1 MIPSLTVGALSCKPN
16 AVESHAGSTPEQEHS
31 PSLGKEVVFRGM
43 AVAPGIAEG
52 KVLIHRQEEEV
63 LPFRDLK
70 ENELDAEV
78 ARFEAALFATRTEI
92 KALQERLAQSP
103 AAGDAGIF
111 DAHLLV
117 LEDPSLI
124 EEVLKLIRKE
134 RHNAEFVFHSVSQK
148 FIRTLAAI
156 DDPYL
161 RERAIDLDD
170 VTRRVLRHL
179 LGKSGQRLGGHDRSH
194 IIVADELTPSDTATL
209 NRENVAGFVTEKG
222 SKTSHTAIMA
232 RALGIPAIVGLEGIT
247 SSLESGC
254 TILMDGY
261 SGKIFLNPTPA
272 TRAAYQSLAAEK
284 EHVEEGLESLRSSDP
299 VTWDGRRIMLAA
311 NIEIPEELDEVADS
325 GAEGIGLYRTEFLY
339 FNRTV
344 PPDEEEQ
351 YAVYRQV
358 AERIAPHPVIIRT
371 LDIGGDKPTECLD
384 LGHEENPFLGC
395 RAIRFC
401 LNNPEIFKTQLR
413 AILRAGIHGNVKM
426 MFPMISGFEE
436 LLHAKALLA
445 EAASELRAA
454 GKPFLENMELGL
466 MIEVPSAAIM
476 ARMLAPEVK
485 FFSIGTNDLLQ
496 YLMAVDRGNE
506 RIAHLHDPANPAV
519 VRILKDVVDA
529 AHEAG
534 IWVGVCGELAGDLEF
549 TPMLLG
555 LGIDELST
563 GAAMVP
569 RIKKAIRSLD
579 MEACRQLVAH
589 ALSGER
595 AAEIYAR
602 TTGLARTRYPDLF

>member
-1 MIPSLTVGALSCKPN
+1 
-16 AVESHAGSTPEQEHS
+16 
-31 PSLGKEVVFRGM
+31 M

-52 KVLIHRQEEEV
+52 KVLIHLQEEEA
-63 LPFRDLK
+63 LPFRDLQ

-78 ARFEAALFATRTEI
+78 ARFEVALFATRGEL

-124 EEVLKLIRKE
+124 EEVLRLIRKE

-161 RERAIDLDD
+161 RERAIDLED

-209 NRENVAGFVTEKG
+209 NRENIAGFVTEKG

-247 SSLESGC
+247 ANLESGC

-272 TRAAYQSLAAEK
+272 TKAAYRLLAEEK
-284 EHVEEGLESLRSSDP
+284 EHVEEGLESLRGSDP
-299 VTWDGRRIMLAA
+299 VTWDGRRITLAA
-311 NIEIPEELDEVADS
+311 NIEIPEELDEVAAS

-358 AERIAPHPVIIRT
+358 AERVAPHPVIIRT
-371 LDIGGDKPTECLD
+371 LDIGGDKPTECLELD
-384 LGHEENPFLGC
+384 HEENPFLGC

-401 LNNPEIFKTQLR
+401 LRHPEIFKTQLR
-413 AILRAGIHGNVKM
+413 AILRAGMHGNVKM
-426 MFPMISGFEE
+426 MFPMISGLEE

-445 EAASELRAA
+445 EAAAELRAA
-454 GKPFLENMELGL
+454 GKPFREDVELGL

-476 ARMLAPEVK
+476 AGMLAREVK

-519 VRILKDVVDA
+519 VRVLKNVVDA

-549 TPMLLG
+549 TPLLVG
-555 LGIDELST
+555 LGIDELSA

-579 MEACRQLVAH
+579 MEACRQVVNH

>member
-1 MIPSLTVGALSCKPN
+1 MGLRKTKHSKPQ
-16 AVESHAGSTPEQEHS
+16 ESDRPPGEEI
-31 PSLGKEVVFRGM
+31 VFQGM

-52 KVLIHRQEEEV
+52 KVLIHFQEEESI
-63 LPFRDLK
+63 PFRDLQ
-70 ENELDAEV
+70 EGELDAEV
-78 ARFEAALFATRTEI
+78 TRFEGALLATRSELT
-92 KALQERLAQSP
+92 ALQERLAGS
-103 AAGDAGIF
+103 ASASDAGIF

-124 EEVLKLIRKE
+124 DEVIKGIRAEK
-134 RHNAEFVFHSVSQK
+134 HNAEFVFQGISHK
-148 FIRTLAAI
+148 FIKTLSSI

-161 RERAIDLDD
+161 RERAIDLED

-179 LGKSGQRLGGHDRSH
+179 LGKAGQRLTGHDRSH

-209 NRENVAGFVTEKG
+209 NRENVAGFITEKG

-232 RALGIPAIVGLEGIT
+232 RSLGIPAVVGLEGVCGR
-247 SSLESGC
+247 LENGC
-254 TILMDGY
+254 IVLMDGY
-261 SGKIFLNPTPA
+261 SGRVFLNPSPA
-272 TRAAYQSLAAEK
+272 TRAAYQSLAEQK
-284 EHVEEGLESLRSSDP
+284 EHVEEGLESLRETDS
-299 VTWDGRRIMLAA
+299 VTSDGRRITLAA
-311 NIEIPEELDEVADS
+311 NIELPEELDEVSAS

-339 FNRTV
+339 FNRTE

-351 YAVYRQV
+351 YSVYKHV
-358 AERIAPHPVIIRT
+358 AEKIAPHGVIIRT

-401 LNNPEIFKTQLR
+401 LNHPEIFKTQLR
-413 AILRAGIHGNVKM
+413 AILRAGLHGNLRM
-426 MFPMISGFEE
+426 MFPMISGYEE
-436 LLHAKALLA
+436 LLHAKAILA
-445 EAASELRAA
+445 EAVGELRDK
-454 GKPFLENMELGL
+454 GIPFRENMELGL

-476 ARMLAPEVK
+476 ADMLAKEVS

-506 RIAHLHDPANPAV
+506 HIAHLHDPANPAV
-519 VRILKDVVDA
+519 VRILKAVVDA
-529 AHEAG
+529 AHAAG
-534 IWVGVCGELAGDLEF
+534 IWVGLCGELAGDIEF
-549 TPMLLG
+549 TPLLVG

-563 GAAMVP
+563 GASMVP
-569 RIKKAIRSLD
+569 RVKKAIRSLD
-579 MEACRQLVAH
+579 LTACREVVTH

-602 TTGLARTRYPDLF
+602 TTGLARSRYPDLF

>member
-1 MIPSLTVGALSCKPN
+1 LTLKAVSCKPFD
-16 AVESHAGSTPEQEHS
+16 
-31 PSLGKEVVFRGM
+31 VVFHPSKQSLTQLAAPSSGEERVFQGV

-52 KVLIHRQEEEV
+52 KVMIHFQEEENI
-63 LPFRDLK
+63 PFRDLQP
-70 ENELDAEV
+70 EELDAEA
-78 ARFEAALFATRTEI
+78 ARFEGALLATRTELLG
-92 KALQERLAQSP
+92 LQERLSQS
-103 AAGDAGIF
+103 ATASDAGIF

-124 EEVLKLIRKE
+124 DEVLNGIRREK
-134 RHNAEFVFHSVSQK
+134 HNAEFVFQGVSHK
-148 FIRTLAAI
+148 FIKTLSAI

-161 RERAIDLDD
+161 RERAIDLED
-170 VTRRVLRHL
+170 VTRRVIRHL
-179 LGKSGQRLGGHDRSH
+179 LGKSGQRLAGHDRSH

-209 NRENVAGFVTEKG
+209 NRENVAGFITEKG

-232 RALGIPAIVGLEGIT
+232 RSLGIPAVVGLEGICNL
-247 SSLESGC
+247 LESGC
-254 TILMDGY
+254 VVLMDGY
-261 SGKIFLNPTPA
+261 SGKVFLNPSPS
-272 TRAAYQSLAAEK
+272 TRAAYQVLAEQK
-284 EHVEEGLESLRSSDP
+284 EHVEERLESLRETDS
-299 VTWDGRRIMLAA
+299 VTTDGRRITLAA
-311 NIEIPEELDEVADS
+311 NIELPEELDEVSAS
-325 GAEGIGLYRTEFLY
+325 GADGIGLYRTEFLY

-358 AERIAPHPVIIRT
+358 AERVAPRGAIIRT

-413 AILRAGIHGNVKM
+413 AILRAGLHGNLKM
-426 MFPMISGFEE
+426 MFPMISGHEE
-436 LLHAKALLA
+436 LLHAKALLN
-445 EAASELRAA
+445 EAAEELRVK
-454 GKPFLENMELGL
+454 GMPFQDDMELGL
-466 MIEVPSAAIM
+466 MIEVPSSAIM
-476 ARMLAPEVK
+476 ADMLAREVS

-519 VRILKDVVDA
+519 VRILKMVVDA
-529 AHEAG
+529 AHAAG
-534 IWVGVCGELAGDLEF
+534 IWVGICGELAGDIEF
-549 TPMLLG
+549 TPLLVG

-563 GAAMVP
+563 SASLVP
-569 RIKKAIRSLD
+569 RVKKAIRSLD
-579 MEACRQLVAH
+579 LTACREVVTH
-589 ALSGER
+589 ALSGEP

>member
-1 MIPSLTVGALSCKPN
+1 
-16 AVESHAGSTPEQEHS
+16 
-31 PSLGKEVVFRGM
+31 M

-52 KVLIHRQEEEV
+52 KVLIHLLEEES

-70 ENELDAEV
+70 EGELDAEV
-78 ARFEAALFATRTEI
+78 ARFEAALIATRGELM
-92 KALQERLAQSP
+92 ALQERLAQSP

-124 EEVLKLIRKE
+124 DEVLKRIRQEK
-134 RHNAEFVFHSVSQK
+134 HNAEFVFHSVSQK
-148 FIRTLAAI
+148 FIRTLSSI

-161 RERAIDLDD
+161 RERAIDLED
-170 VTRRVLRHL
+170 VTRRVLHQL
-179 LGKSGQRLGGHDRSH
+179 LGKTGQRLGGHNRSH

-209 NRENVAGFVTEKG
+209 SRDNIAGFITEKG

-232 RALGIPAIVGLEGIT
+232 RALGIPAIVGLDGIT
-247 SSLESGC
+247 AELESGC

-261 SGKIFLNPTPA
+261 SGKIFINPSSA
-272 TRAAYQSLAAEK
+272 TRAAYQSLAEQK
-284 EHVEEGLESLRSSDP
+284 EHVEEGLESLRNADP
-299 VTWDGRRIMLAA
+299 VTWDGKRIALAA
-311 NIEIPEELDEVADS
+311 NIEIPEELEDVAAS

-358 AERIAPHPVIIRT
+358 AERVAPHAVIIRT

-401 LNNPEIFKTQLR
+401 LNHPEIFKTQLR
-413 AILRAGIHGNVKM
+413 AILRAGMHGHVRI
-426 MFPMISGFEE
+426 MFPMISGLEE

-445 EAASELRAA
+445 EAAAELKAA
-454 GKPFLENMELGL
+454 GKPFREDVELGI

-476 ARMLAPEVK
+476 AGMLAREVK

-496 YLMAVDRGNE
+496 YLMAVDRGND

-519 VRILKDVVDA
+519 VRILKTVVDA
-529 AHEAG
+529 AHDAG
-534 IWVGVCGELAGDLEF
+534 IWVGVCGELAGDIEF
-549 TPMLLG
+549 TPILVG

-563 GAAMVP
+563 GTAMVP

-579 MEACRQLVAH
+579 MEACRQVVDH

>member
-1 MIPSLTVGALSCKPN
+1 
-16 AVESHAGSTPEQEHS
+16 
-31 PSLGKEVVFRGM
+31 M

-52 KVLIHRQEEEV
+52 KVLIHLLEEES

-70 ENELDAEV
+70 EGELDAEV
-78 ARFEAALFATRTEI
+78 ARFEAALIATRGELM
-92 KALQERLAQSP
+92 ALQERLAQSP

-124 EEVLKLIRKE
+124 DEVLKRIRQEK
-134 RHNAEFVFHSVSQK
+134 HNAEFVFHSVSQK
-148 FIRTLAAI
+148 FIRTLSSI

-161 RERAIDLDD
+161 RERAIDLED
-170 VTRRVLRHL
+170 VTRRVLHQL
-179 LGKSGQRLGGHDRSH
+179 LGKTGQRLGGHNRSH

-209 NRENVAGFVTEKG
+209 SRDNIAGFITEKG

-232 RALGIPAIVGLEGIT
+232 RALGIPAIVGLDGIT
-247 SSLESGC
+247 AELESGC

-261 SGKIFLNPTPA
+261 SGKIFINPSSA
-272 TRAAYQSLAAEK
+272 TRAAYQSLAEQK
-284 EHVEEGLESLRSSDP
+284 EHVEEGLESLRNADP
-299 VTWDGRRIMLAA
+299 VTWDGKRIALAA
-311 NIEIPEELDEVADS
+311 NIEIPEELEDVAAS

-358 AERIAPHPVIIRT
+358 AERVAPHAVIIRT

-413 AILRAGIHGNVKM
+413 AILRAGMHGHVRI
-426 MFPMISGFEE
+426 MFPMISGLEE

-445 EAASELRAA
+445 EAAAELKAA
-454 GKPFLENMELGL
+454 GKPFREDVELGI

-476 ARMLAPEVK
+476 AGILAREVK

-496 YLMAVDRGNE
+496 YLMAVDRGND

-519 VRILKDVVDA
+519 VRILKTVVDA
-529 AHEAG
+529 AHDAG
-534 IWVGVCGELAGDLEF
+534 IWVGVCGELAGDIEF
-549 TPMLLG
+549 TPILVG

-563 GAAMVP
+563 GTAMVP

-579 MEACRQLVAH
+579 MEACRQVVDH

>member
-1 MIPSLTVGALSCKPN
+1 
-16 AVESHAGSTPEQEHS
+16 
-31 PSLGKEVVFRGM
+31 M

-52 KVLIHRQEEEV
+52 KVLIHLLEEES

-70 ENELDAEV
+70 EGELDAEV
-78 ARFEAALFATRTEI
+78 ARFEAALIATRGELM
-92 KALQERLAQSP
+92 ALQERLAQSP

-124 EEVLKLIRKE
+124 DEVLKRIRQEK
-134 RHNAEFVFHSVSQK
+134 HNAEFVFHSVSQK
-148 FIRTLAAI
+148 FIRTLSSI

-161 RERAIDLDD
+161 RERAIDLED
-170 VTRRVLRHL
+170 VTRRVLHQL
-179 LGKSGQRLGGHDRSH
+179 LGKTGQRLGGHNRSH

-209 NRENVAGFVTEKG
+209 SRDNIAGFITEKG

-232 RALGIPAIVGLEGIT
+232 RALGIPAIVGLDGIT
-247 SSLESGC
+247 AELESGC

-261 SGKIFLNPTPA
+261 SGKIFINPSSA
-272 TRAAYQSLAAEK
+272 TRAAYQSLAEQK
-284 EHVEEGLESLRSSDP
+284 EHVEEGLESLRNADP
-299 VTWDGRRIMLAA
+299 VTWDGKRIALAA
-311 NIEIPEELDEVADS
+311 NIEIPEELEDVAAS

-358 AERIAPHPVIIRT
+358 AERVAPHAVIIRT

-413 AILRAGIHGNVKM
+413 AILRAGMHGHVRI
-426 MFPMISGFEE
+426 MFPMISGLEE

-445 EAASELRAA
+445 EAAAELKAA
-454 GKPFLENMELGL
+454 GKPFREDVELGI

-476 ARMLAPEVK
+476 AGMLAREVK

-496 YLMAVDRGNE
+496 YLMAVDRGND

-519 VRILKDVVDA
+519 VRILKTVVDA
-529 AHEAG
+529 AHDAG
-534 IWVGVCGELAGDLEF
+534 IWVGVCGELAGDIEF
-549 TPMLLG
+549 TPILVG

-563 GAAMVP
+563 GTAMVP

-579 MEACRQLVAH
+579 MEACRQVVDH

>member
-1 MIPSLTVGALSCKPN
+1 
-16 AVESHAGSTPEQEHS
+16 
-31 PSLGKEVVFRGM
+31 M

-52 KVLIHRQEEEV
+52 KVLIHLLEEES

-70 ENELDAEV
+70 EGELDAEV
-78 ARFEAALFATRTEI
+78 ARFEAALIATRGELM
-92 KALQERLAQSP
+92 ALQERLAQSP

-124 EEVLKLIRKE
+124 DEVLKRIRQEK
-134 RHNAEFVFHSVSQK
+134 HNAEFVFHSVSQK
-148 FIRTLAAI
+148 FIRTLSSI

-161 RERAIDLDD
+161 RERAIDLED
-170 VTRRVLRHL
+170 VTRRVLHQL
-179 LGKSGQRLGGHDRSH
+179 LGKTGQRLGGHNRSH

-209 NRENVAGFVTEKG
+209 SRDNIAGFITEKG

-232 RALGIPAIVGLEGIT
+232 RALGIPAIVGLDGIT
-247 SSLESGC
+247 AELESGC

-261 SGKIFLNPTPA
+261 SGKIFINPSSA
-272 TRAAYQSLAAEK
+272 TRAAYQSLAEQK
-284 EHVEEGLESLRSSDP
+284 EHVEEGLESLRNADP
-299 VTWDGRRIMLAA
+299 VTWDGKRIALAA
-311 NIEIPEELDEVADS
+311 NIEIPEELEDVAAS

-339 FNRTV
+339 FNRPV

-358 AERIAPHPVIIRT
+358 AERVAPHSVIIRT

-413 AILRAGIHGNVKM
+413 AILRAGMHGHVRI
-426 MFPMISGFEE
+426 MFPMISGLEE

-445 EAASELRAA
+445 EAAAELKAA
-454 GKPFLENMELGL
+454 GKPFREDVELGI

-476 ARMLAPEVK
+476 AGMLAREVK

-496 YLMAVDRGNE
+496 YLMAVDRGND

-519 VRILKDVVDA
+519 VRILKTVVDA
-529 AHEAG
+529 AHDAG
-534 IWVGVCGELAGDLEF
+534 IWVGVCGELAGDIEF
-549 TPMLLG
+549 TPILVG

-563 GAAMVP
+563 GTAMVP

-579 MEACRQLVAH
+579 MEACRQVVDH